1 MAQEDVSTPP
11 GATPTPSLANPFSP
25 AARSPLQPAAATEA
39 TSGTAGPQVYQV
51 STPRDD
57 PTAAVGPTVATSD
70 LSAVM
75 GMMAQTLQ
83 AVQAQTQ
90 AVTQLVSVLASQQQ
104 QQQQQRP
111 VPPPPPVAAGSTQ
124 SSEVTQGLV
133 RTPAVSS
140 DSAAG
145 RPLDPKWIPSVPE
158 AQFTSWRTRVEE
170 ITGFWAWCEAFG
182 AWLALIHP
190 SFVGEL
196 REVLTRSV
204 PLSDAELSGD
214 QWARAQRL
222 YHLVK
227 QTFQGCQRVEGIFG
241 VYEAQ
246 AGVGACNGYELM
258 RLLRQE
264 YSLQTRSEA
273 LHFRNAVLQFRVVK
287 PDNLVDRLRQID
299 AKVFQYQQ
307 LLRTFPFPAQVR
319 DLQVMESDLY
329 ILMLQN
335 LPDPVRE
342 FAQLHGGESV
352 AEVRKA
358 VLLYHN
364 RTCLVGDV
372 GRVQELTTKPPKGH
386 GRGRGSDRDTAAEDG
401 SPSGGKAAGKGKD
414 KGKGKGSKT
423 RSTSQDG
430 SGNKGIVC
438 WECGK
443 PGHVAK
449 ECANKRPQSAGR
461 ERKKDIVC
469 HRCGKPGHVK
479 RDCRVRLA
487 TLGSEQAGPDE
498 DPAVEEA
505 KVVMTLSSHVQR
517 AVEST
522 VDSVSVVRVS
532 PQAEWLVDS
541 GATSHIVSR
550 QFLPDYTVAHR
561 YEGLS
566 CELRAANGAL
576 IETFGIVDVE
586 IKFSCKSRGKPLTRT
601 FVLSRCIVADTPL
614 NVMSPFVLHK
624 NGWRTVL
631 ADEKASCLNYRRD
644 LKVGLV
650 LKDRAWWTVARL
662 PSAQSSKKGDS
673 QAEDPQ
679 GPKPMDLSALTAGM
693 SPSQVAPQV
702 VEAGRLT
709 FLLRGLEDTPRVD
722 DKGRRRVSFQ
732 EPTAVEAQPTE
743 VVEDS
748 SSEARGSRS
757 AVGLSVPSL
766 GPLGGNREGVSVDE
780 RVDLEELVCAG
791 EDCVSSEP
799 VDHPIPSLEEGEAIA
814 AEDPTDPLDP
824 SEVELG
830 AGGTYQHV
838 AQGHFPFLASCT
850 SCCRAS
856 GRVPAR
862 RLRHTRGKC
871 ELAADFCFFGRVRLL
886 VMVVLYTGMIASCVM
901 DGSDHDR
908 NVRQVNHMWRE
919 LGMTGRTLE
928 TTIDGEG
935 LLHAVFRAAARQPN
949 TPVTGVSFLDVP
961 PDRHQANGRAE
972 RAVQTVKRGVASN
985 LLFLESRF
993 RKRIALESPLLKHL
1007 VPYVARTHNIF
1018 HVPQASDTSAFD
1030 KLRGRRGGPKPATL
1044 PFGVLALAKA
1054 TESARVHDL
1063 EQLSEIVYLGPV
1075 STSGGG
1081 ILGIMAG
1088 DSRVGLSHEEA
1099 VKVRKFQAGRIVSPC
1114 VWSWEDL
1121 QHLVVTSD
1129 TVPGQQFPAGPV
1141 SEVRPGA
1148 DDEQSPAEADAPPG
1162 LEGGVVVPA
1171 SGPPKKWLLE
1181 NGFTP
1186 DCSACGH
1193 ISKSGVSHGRVHN
1206 ANCRKRYRKY
1216 LEDEAQA
1223 RRKRKSEQDLSESSG
1238 SGVSQPVP
1246 RRVTG
1251 KQPLVSDSTGVPSNP
1266 AHTEPPFPVD
1276 ASPSLGPPDPVAVG
1290 PSIPGT
1296 SNDTDVEMSPPEPI
1310 PEPMEVDA
1318 LIDHVTCEAEN
1329 LFFLRD
1335 VNFRQVEDVV
1345 WFESQCLGKK
1355 IWQSMPRKPLC
1366 EATGRPLDVEQLKK
1380 GLIRE
1385 HEQLTKLKVG
1395 FWVTDTEAKH
1405 GSRRA
1410 GSKLLGTRWV
1420 LVQKPDKVRARLV
1433 CKDFR
1438 SAGLSSFR
1446 EEFYSPTAG
1455 LESLRLLLALAHQKQ
1470 WFMCTADVST
1480 AFMFASLGDAYQAVA
1495 LPPSTVG
1502 PAGERLFLVLQK
1514 ALYGLRK
1521 APLFWFKEL
1530 KAALLSL
1537 GFTPTS
1543 EATVFRFAGEDDE
1556 CICLVLIYVDDLLAV
1571 GQEATCRW
1579 VLRELGR
1586 KYEIKITGEMCPET
1600 PGYLEFLGREIRRET
1615 ASGPLFL
1622 GLRPSYFDGIEEASG
1637 WSLKATPTP
1646 PALHKYVDE
1655 KGVDKQLEADR
1666 AGQFRTVLGKLAWFS
1681 LTVPVLAYQISWCSS
1696 YQQSPTEMSE
1706 QGLREVLKYAKSF
1719 RRYRQGFGVDGCLE
1733 WAPSDKQIIAVVDA
1747 SWSVR
1752 SVMGGIILCCGAAVK
1767 VWSRRIQTA
1776 CLSSA
1781 EAELHAIAEGC
1792 KESLAVGIALQTC
1805 LEGLPKRDWLGIPV
1819 TTRGDYPLLLYTDS
1833 ESGQHIS
1840 NMQGLLRR
1848 IKHVELR
1855 ALLVQELTESGR
1867 LKVYFVAGSANPSD
1881 ALTKSS
1887 DKHHVLLLILALGM
1901 SEGDLDAQ
1909 IASWADQVV
1918 SVLGPVSP
1926 QNRRRITEGIQR
1938 GLARVVPRSSVC
1950 LSQDPVSSK
1959 P

>member
-1 MAQEDVSTPP
+1 MAQEDVGTPP

-25 AARSPLQPAAATEA
+25 GARSPLQPPAATQA
-39 TSGTAGPQVYQV
+39 TSGPQVYQV

-57 PTAAVGPTVATSD
+57 PTSAVGPTVATSD

-83 AVQAQTQ
+83 AVQAQTH
-90 AVTQLVSVLASQQQ
+90 AVRQLVSVIASQQQ
-104 QQQQQRP
+104 QQQQQQQ
-111 VPPPPPVAAGSTQ
+111 PPLPPAAAGSTQ
-124 SSEVTQGLV
+124 SPEGTQGLV

-145 RPLDPKWIPSVPE
+145 RPLDPRWIPSVPE

-204 PLSDAELSGD
+204 PLSDAELSSD

-246 AGVGACNGYELM
+246 AGVGACNGRELM
-258 RLLRQE
+258 RLLRQK

-273 LHFRNAVLQFRVVK
+273 LHFRNAVLQFRVVR

-372 GRVQELTTKPPKGH
+372 GRVQELTTRPPKGH
-386 GRGRGSDRDTAAEDG
+386 GRGRGSDKDSSAAEDG
-401 SPSGGKAAGKGKD
+401 PPSGGKVGGKGDSKG

-449 ECANKRPQSAGR
+449 ECANKRSQSAGR

-487 TLGSEQAGPDE
+487 ALGSEQAGPDN
-498 DPAVEEA
+498 DPAGEEA

-522 VDSVSVVRVS
+522 VESVSVVRTS
-532 PQAEWLVDS
+532 PEAEWLVDS

-550 QFLPDYTVAHR
+550 QFLSCYSVAHS

-576 IETFGIVDVE
+576 KETFGIVDVE
-586 IKFSCKSRGKPLTRT
+586 VKFSCKSRGKPLTRT

-614 NVMSPFVLHK
+614 NVMSPFVLYK

-631 ADEKASCLNYRRD
+631 ADEKASCLHYRRD

-650 LKDRAWWTVARL
+650 VKDRAWWTVARL
-662 PSAQSSKKGDS
+662 PSAQSKKGDS
-673 QAEDPQ
+673 QAEAPRGPQ
-679 GPKPMDLSALTAGM
+679 PMDLSALTAGM

-709 FLLRGLEDTPRVD
+709 FLLRGLGDTPRVE

-743 VVEDS
+743 VVGNS
-748 SSEARGSRS
+748 SSEAFGSRS

-766 GPLGGNREGVSVDE
+766 SALRGNREGVSAGE
-780 RVDLEELVCAG
+780 RVDLELVCAG
-791 EDCVSSEP
+791 EDSVLSEP

-886 VMVVLYTGMIASCVM
+886 VMVVPYTGMIASCVM

-908 NVRQVNHMWRE
+908 NVRQVNQMWRE

-928 TTIDGEG
+928 TTIDSEG

-949 TPVTGVSFLDVP
+949 PPVTGVSFLDVP

-972 RAVQTVKRGVASN
+972 RAVQTVKRGVAAN

-1007 VPYVARTHNIF
+1007 VPYVGRTHNIF
-1018 HVPQASDTSAFD
+1018 HVPQASDTSAL
-1030 KLRGRRGGPKPATL
+1030 LRGRRGGPKPATL

-1081 ILGIMAG
+1081 MLGIMAG

-1114 VWSWEDL
+1114 VWSWEDV
-1121 QHLVVTSD
+1121 QHLVVSSD
-1129 TVPGQQFPAGPV
+1129 AVPGQQFPAGPV

-1186 DCSACGH
+1186 GCSACGH
-1193 ISKSGVSHGRVHN
+1193 ISTSGVSHGRVHN
-1206 ANCRKRYRKY
+1206 SHCRKRYRKY
-1216 LEDEAQA
+1216 LENEAQA
-1223 RRKRKSEQDLSESSG
+1223 RRKRKSEQDTSESSG
-1238 SGVSQPVP
+1238 SGVAQPVP

-1251 KQPLVSDSTGVPSNP
+1251 QPPASDSTSVPSVP
-1266 AHTEPPFPVD
+1266 AQAEPPFSVD
-1276 ASPSLGPPDPVAVG
+1276 ASPSLSPPDPGTAG
-1290 PSIPGT
+1290 PSLPGT
-1296 SNDTDVEMSPPEPI
+1296 SSDADVEMSPAEPV

-1355 IWQSMPRKPLC
+1355 IWQSMPRKPVC

-1395 FWVTDTEAKH
+1395 FWVTETEAKQ

-1410 GSKLLGTRWV
+1410 ASKLLGTRWV
-1420 LVQKPDKVRARLV
+1420 LVQKPEKVRARLV

-1470 WFMCTADVST
+1470 WFMCTADAST
-1480 AFMFASLGDAYQAVA
+1480 AFMFASLGDSYQAVA

-1502 PAGERLFLVLQK
+1502 PARERLFLVLQK

-1543 EATVFRFAGEDDE
+1543 EPTVFRFAGEGGE

-1571 GQEATCRW
+1571 GKQATCRW
-1579 VLRELGR
+1579 ALRELGR
-1586 KYEIKITGEMCPET
+1586 KYEIKITGEMSPET
-1600 PGYLEFLGREIRRET
+1600 PGHLEFLGREIRRET

-1622 GLRPSYFDGIEEASG
+1622 GLAPSYFDGIEEASG
-1637 WSLKATPTP
+1637 CSLKATPTP

-1655 KGVDKQLEADR
+1655 NGVDKQLEADR

-1706 QGLREVLKYAKSF
+1706 QGLKEVLKYAKSF

-1733 WAPSDKQIIAVVDA
+1733 WAPCRGCQLVHTKRNGRD
-1747 SWSVR
+1747 
-1752 SVMGGIILCCGAAVK
+1752 
-1767 VWSRRIQTA
+1767 
-1776 CLSSA
+1776 CLVLRCRHQS
-1781 EAELHAIAEGC
+1781 L
-1792 KESLAVGIALQTC
+1792 ESTH
-1805 LEGLPKRDWLGIPV
+1805 PD
-1819 TTRGDYPLLLYTDS
+1819 
-1833 ESGQHIS
+1833 
-1840 NMQGLLRR
+1840 
-1848 IKHVELR
+1848 
-1855 ALLVQELTESGR
+1855 
-1867 LKVYFVAGSANPSD
+1867 
-1881 ALTKSS
+1881 
-1887 DKHHVLLLILALGM
+1887 GM
-1901 SEGDLDAQ
+1901 
-1909 IASWADQVV
+1909 
-1918 SVLGPVSP
+1918 P
-1926 QNRRRITEGIQR
+1926 
-1938 GLARVVPRSSVC
+1938 
-1950 LSQDPVSSK
+1950 
-1959 P
+1959 